1 MPKIK
6 GHVPSRIND
15 KTFSPKRTASV
26 WKTIRFN
33 LGPITISSFK
43 AYCLIN
49 LTLFASEILRSSLD
63 PVYGSIPA
71 SRYHGIATSTAL
83 FAACSTSTL
92 WKGSSQDWAR
102 TLALTALGASFMQIY
117 LFRYSGTLGPIA
129 GPLISALI
137 TTVPIILT
145 CGITAAKELTQAIEK
160 TARRGTSQK
169 DRVPGSSIARL
180 LNGVLSLTAYR
191 EPKIGSHLLLEWLR
205 TKGLYSRIGLHY
217 ILATSYACLHTSRYH
232 LLLIPPTLQIAL
244 FNSYFPHP
252 YSNHILNT
260 TLHKHGYSLIAR
272 QESTT
277 GYISVLDNLKDGFR
291 VMRCDHSLLGGSWI
305 PPAGYVVRVHE
316 PIYAVFVMLEA
327 VRLVQP
333 EPGIRRSSDDENA
346 LVIGLGIGT
355 TPSAL
360 LAHNI
365 STTILEI
372 DPVVH
377 AFATEY
383 FSLPGNHTA
392 VIQDA
397 LVFVSDRQSNTSNK
411 EKYTYIIHDV
421 FTGGAEPL
429 PLFTVEFLQGLKDM
443 LKPEGVIAI
452 NYAGDLSLPTATR
465 VIFTILSVFSPH
477 SCRLFREEPAPAPSP
492 SPPSLSSSSPN
503 SNSPPPDFTN
513 LVLFCLATNPHQ
525 AHPHARNQKPFSFRP
540 PVAADF
546 LGSQARAEHLL
557 PRWEVDAESFLHDG
571 RKKGKGK
578 GKWEGGVIRAK
589 DVKGMEAGQM
599 ESARGHWRVMRSVLP
614 DGVWENW

>member
-1 MPKIK
+1 MPRY
-6 GHVPSRIND
+6 PSRRND
-15 KTFSPKRTASV
+15 RFIIRKRTENV
-26 WKTIRFN
+26 WTTIPSQA
-33 LGPITISSFK
+33 GPIIISSFK
-43 AYCLIN
+43 AYCIIN

-83 FAACSTSTL
+83 FAACSTSTF
-92 WKGSSQDWAR
+92 WKGSSEDWAR

-117 LFRYSGTLGPIA
+117 LFRYSGTLGPIV
-129 GPLISALI
+129 GPLITALI
-137 TTVPIILT
+137 TTFPIILAF
-145 CGITAAKELTQAIEK
+145 GITAAKELTQAIEK
-160 TARRGTSQK
+160 TASRGKSQTE
-169 DRVPGSSIARL
+169 RPPGSIIPRL
-180 LNGVLSLTAYR
+180 LNGVLCLTAYMQ
-191 EPKIGSHLLLEWLR
+191 PKIGSHLLIDWLR
-205 TKGLYSRIGLHY
+205 TTGQYSRIGLYY
-217 ILATSYACLHTSRYH
+217 ILATFYACLHPSRYH

-252 YSNHILNT
+252 YSNQILNT
-260 TLHKHGYSLIAR
+260 TLHQHGYSLIAR

-277 GYISVLDNLKDGFR
+277 GYISVLDNLEDGFR

-305 PPAGYVVRVHE
+305 PPPGYVVRVHE
-316 PIYAVFVMLEA
+316 PIYAIFVMLEA
-327 VRLVQP
+327 VRLVQSDFT
-333 EPGIRRSSDDENA
+333 IRRASSDENA

-377 AFATEY
+377 AFATKY
-383 FSLPGNHTA
+383 FSLPANHTA
-392 VIQDA
+392 AIQDA
-397 LVFVSDRQSNTSNK
+397 LVFVSDSQYDAVNR

-429 PLFTVEFLQGLKDM
+429 PLFTVEFLQGLKNM

-465 VIFTILSVFSPH
+465 VILTILSVFSPH
-477 SCRLFREEPAPAPSP
+477 SCRLFREEEEPSP
-492 SPPSLSSSSPN
+492 SPHPSPSPSSP
-503 SNSPPPDFTN
+503 SSPPSDFTN
-513 LVLFCLATNPHQ
+513 LVLFCLATTTPHPRPHNRQQQQQHQ
-525 AHPHARNQKPFSFRP
+525 AFTFRP

-546 LGSQARAEHLL
+546 LGSQARVEHLL
-557 PRWEVDAESFLHDG
+557 PRWEVDAKTFLDNSE
-571 RKKGKGK
+571 RKGKGN
-578 GKWEGGVIRAK
+578 GGVIRAK
-589 DVKGMEAGQM
+589 DVKGMGAGQM

-614 DGVWENW
+614 NAVWENW